1 VPTYGYEC
9 TRCGAQFEVFQSI
22 TEQPLSVHDGCGGAV
37 RRLVYPVGIVFK
49 GPGFH
54 VNDYPSKR
62 NGKDGKNGKGETS
75 SESSSETKT
84 PAAASSS
91 KE

>member
-1 VPTYGYEC
+1 
-9 TRCGAQFEVFQSI
+9 
-22 TEQPLSVHDGCGGAV
+22 
-37 RRLVYPVGIVFK
+37 VGIVFK